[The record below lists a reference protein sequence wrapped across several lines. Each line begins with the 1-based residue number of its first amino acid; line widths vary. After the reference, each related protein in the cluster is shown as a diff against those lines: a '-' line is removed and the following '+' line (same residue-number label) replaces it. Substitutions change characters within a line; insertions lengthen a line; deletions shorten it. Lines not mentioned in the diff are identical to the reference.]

1 MNLAEL
7 IGEVA
12 RESSVRQFSKSIL
25 SSIMK
30 YKCNRF
36 REASACFFCG
46 APLPVGSEYFG
57 AVCYEP
63 ASILFEYGGEF
74 VNHSCTIV
82 QMRGLFIHNI
92 G

>member
-12 RESSVRQFSKSIL
+12 GESSVRQFSKSIL
-25 SSIMK
+25 SSIVK
-30 YKCNRF
+30 YKCNSF
-36 REASACFFCG
+36 REAISRFFFG
-46 APLPVGSEYFG
+46 APLPVGFEYFG

-63 ASILFEYGGEF
+63 TSILFEYGGEF
-74 VNHSCTIV
+74 VYHSCTIT
-82 QMRGLFIHNI
+82 QMRGLFIHTI